1 MKSKKIL
8 IISLIVLIV
17 ISFSVC
23 MLVYL
28 FNEKKDSNKFNQDND
43 NNTFYRKIG
52 QIILENPK
60 CNSKEKVI
68 YEYPDGRKIR
78 SRCGEVYY
86 KDDDS
91 HKLSDALNSSIIS
104 IEDISKK
111 MNVILG
117 VYDGGT
123 IVYEYKLGEDNF
135 SNGSFRLE
143 ICKKINGSHD
153 MLFLSKKSNNYICA

>member
-8 IISLIVLIV
+8 IISLTVLIV
-17 ISFSVC
+17 ISFSVY

-43 NNTFYRKIG
+43 NNTFSRKIG

-68 YEYPDGRKIR
+68 YEYLDGRKIR
-78 SRCGEVYY
+78 SRCGEVHY

-104 IEDISKK
+104 IEEISKK

-123 IVYEYKLGEDNF
+123 VVYEYKLGEDSF